1 MDIQYLMRQAKK
13 LEKAMADAKEKLTEV
28 VVEAESGGGL
38 VKVTMNGRCEVTK
51 LSIDPKALGE
61 GTGGPDLAMVEDL
74 VTAAVNAAAE
84 KARAAADE
92 HMQKATG
99 GIKIPGIAG

>member
-13 LEKAMADAKEKLTEV
+13 LEKAMADAKETLSQL

-38 VKVTMNGRCEVTK
+38 VKVRMNGRCEITR
-51 LSIDPKALGE
+51 LSIDASALGAA
-61 GTGGPDLAMVEDL
+61 GAAPDLPMLEDL
-74 VTAAVNAAAE
+74 LTAACNAAAE

-92 HMQKATG
+92 HVQKATG
-99 GIKIPGIAG
+99 GIRIPGIAG

>member
-1 MDIQYLMRQAKK
+1 MDIQYLMKQAKK
-13 LEKAMADAKEKLTEV
+13 LEKAMADAKEKLGEV
-28 VVEAESGGGL
+28 TVEAESGGGL
-38 VKVTMNGRCEVTK
+38 VKVRMNGKCEIAK
-51 LSIDPKALGE
+51 LTIDPKAVG
-61 GTGGPDLAMVEDL
+61 DLPMLEDL
-74 VTAAVNAAAE
+74 VTAAVNAGAE

>member
-13 LEKAMADAKEKLTEV
+13 LEKAMADAKEKLAELA
-28 VVEAESGGGL
+28 VEAESGGGL
-38 VKVTMNGRCEVTK
+38 VKVAMNGKCEITRLTV
-51 LSIDPKALGE
+51 DPRAVDPSDKAL
-61 GTGGPDLAMVEDL
+61 LEDL
-74 VTAAVNAAAE
+74 VTAAVNAAVE

-99 GIKIPGIAG
+99 GIKLPGIAG